1 MIIGQRQF
9 IYFVFAGRLV
19 HRCRAGNAEFYNI
32 EIATL
37 WRIFHSCLI
46 PILTYGAETWIPT
59 KAELKYAQN
68 ILDSTIKRIL
78 ITPTSTPSEII
89 IAETG
94 IWDIETQM
102 EKKANILPQNKN
114 DVR

>member
-1 MIIGQRQF
+1 MSTIW
-9 IYFVFAGRLV
+9 RL
-19 HRCRAGNAEFYNI
+19 
-32 EIATL
+32 
-37 WRIFHSCLI
+37 FHSCLI

-78 ITPTSTPSEII
+78 IIPTSTPSEII

-102 EKKANILPQNKN
+102 AKN
-114 DVR
+114 